1 MFLNEKVGAVIVA
14 AGQSRRMEG
23 QDKIFALLAGKP
35 VLAHTLSV
43 FQKSPEIDDIALVM
57 AEHNIEKA
65 KELIKEY
72 NFSKVIAVCPGGE
85 LRQDSVCSGLTALCD
100 CGWIIIHDG
109 ARPLLDTA
117 SIPEGLEAAKLCGS
131 AIAAVPLKDTIKEIS
146 PEGLVEKTLPR
157 EKLISVQTPQVF
169 RADIIQKAYRRVGIT
184 ATDDAQLVEKLK
196 LPVKIFSGA
205 YANIKI
211 TTPEDLLMAEI
222 LLKKGR

>member
-14 AGQSRRMEG
+14 AGQSRRMGG
-23 QDKIFALLAGKP
+23 QDKIFARLSGKP

-43 FQKSPEIDDIALVM
+43 FQQSPEIDDIALVVS
-57 AEHNIEKA
+57 EHNLKKA
-65 KELIKEY
+65 KELVKEY
-72 NFSKVIAVCPGGE
+72 NFSKVIAICSGGE
-85 LRQDSVCSGLTALCD
+85 LRQDSVSSGLTALCD
-100 CGWIIIHDG
+100 CGWVLIHDG
-109 ARPLLDTA
+109 ARPLLDPV

-131 AIAAVPLKDTIKEIS
+131 AVAAVPLKDTVKEIS